1 MPLNN
6 KAEAFELKI
15 LKWLL
20 IPAIIFG
27 LYKMFFEVG
36 VERTNCKGICY
47 EKDFYDFRYT
57 PKKRRRAE
65 KSSCYCL
72 TEEEVKQT
80 GNVIKGVQV
89 F

>member
-1 MPLNN
+1 MPLNI
-6 KAEAFELKI
+6 KAEAFEFKI

-20 IPAIIFG
+20 ISVIIFG

-36 VERTNCKGICY
+36 VERTNCKEACY
-47 EKDFYDFRYT
+47 EKSFFDFRYT

-65 KSSCYCL
+65 KSACYCL
-72 TEEEVKQT
+72 TEAEAKQT
-80 GNVIKGVQV
+80 DKTPKGVQM